1 MVRKALNFLDLLVFM
16 VTPEDSTD
24 RYPDLMFKTSDP
36 ALLYLPRYQHVIKTL
51 FWVAASAAFSIMISR
66 LQ

>member
-16 VTPEDSTD
+16 VTPEDSTE
-24 RYPDLMFKTSDP
+24 RSPEPMFGMTDP
-36 ALLYLPRYQHVIKTL
+36 ALLYLPRYQQVVKTL
-51 FWVAASAAFSIMISR
+51 FWVLASAAFSVVISG